1 MAYLTFG
8 GNRLTFGANPLIF
21 GTGAAT
27 TAPRGDDAF
36 RTSGARERFWAG
48 KAEEYLQDRLEEL
61 PRIAKRPKRARRR
74 FAEAFLEG
82 VEAYDL
88 PQPRVDALT
97 AILSDLTAP
106 APDYTALAL
115 AVQEYLDRMAREKR
129 AWRQMRDE
137 RDIKALQA
145 LGEL

>member
-21 GTGAAT
+21 GTGASA

-115 AVQEYLDRMAREKR
+115 AAQEYIERMAREKR
-129 AWRQMRDE
+129 VWRDE
-137 RDIKALQA
+137 RDIMALKA

>member
-21 GTGAAT
+21 GTGAAA

-74 FAEAFLEG
+74 FAEAFLQG

-97 AILSDLTAP
+97 ALLSDLTAP
-106 APDYTALAL
+106 APDFTSLAL
-115 AVQEYLDRMAREKR
+115 AAQEYLTRMAREKR
-129 AWRQMRDE
+129 VWRDE
-137 RDIKALQA
+137 RDIMALKA

>member
-21 GTGAAT
+21 GTGAAA

-74 FAEAFLEG
+74 FAEAFLQG

-106 APDYTALAL
+106 APDFTALAL
-115 AVQEYLDRMAREKR
+115 AAQEYLTMMAREKR
-129 AWRQMRDE
+129 VWRDE
-137 RDIKALQA
+137 RDIMALKA